1 MNSDANSGT
10 NHSWPLWSQ
19 LALAFIAALLAVNL
33 ITAIFNRHIISVFAL
48 DQTEES
54 INNSFGLLSATAID
68 AVITEDIPLLE
79 TIAAHSLK
87 EIPNIISLSIVNE
100 QGTILVKQSR
110 SEKITTSKIR
120 DYNYDI
126 NFEGEKFGAFSI
138 QWNLT
143 PIENKINNHIIEV
156 QIFVSSMLTLLTIL
170 TVLLIYWL
178 SIRPIHQVTH
188 YLTSLSKNKR
198 PTYLNVSVIS
208 SSEIKLLASS
218 ANELTTMMDHQVKRE
233 KELLSTREELLI
245 AHEEALS
252 ASRAKSGFLATMS
265 HEIRTPM
272 NAILGILGL
281 LKDNTSLNEHQ
292 QQLVHTGRNAGELL
306 LTIINDILDFSKME
320 ADKLKLEYSSFN
332 LHHLFAHGIEMLKH
346 QADEKGLSFI
356 LIIDPDLPLF
366 AKGDPDRIRQ
376 ILINLVNNAIK
387 FTPKGGVTIK
397 VSLLNGNDKNFF
409 LNCSIEDT
417 GIGIDKEVQGT
428 IFEEFTMVDQT
439 HSRHHEGSGLGL
451 AICNRLVNLM
461 HGDIHCKSTL
471 GKGSVFSFKIE
482 LQHTQEDESDTIT
495 IPIPDVAK
503 MTPAKNTRILLAEDN
518 PANQLVIKNML
529 KYSGLQVDIVANGLE
544 AVEAVQNL
552 PYDIILMDI
561 SMPEMDGM
569 KATKKIR
576 TILGKE
582 HKLPIIALT
591 AHALSGDR
599 ERFINA
605 GMNDYL
611 SKPIDRDVMLYCIAR
626 WTDKN
631 NKNKPSNKPTKNTK
645 TNKQQT
651 KNEDCYID
659 EKVLKQLV
667 HDTDAEIVP
676 ELLLFYIE
684 DAKKRIE
691 AIGNAISKKNYKDL
705 EFETHTLGSSAGAH
719 GNNKLYRLAR
729 KVEHKCQQGDYQ
741 QALLSAKSL
750 PAIAQKSFS
759 LLTKYANEG
768 FMSEQWKI
776 QNK

>member
-1 MNSDANSGT
+1 MKSDDNSNT
-10 NHSWPLWSQ
+10 KHSWPLWSQ
-19 LALAFIAALLAVNL
+19 LALALIAALLAVNL
-33 ITAIFNRHIISVFAL
+33 VTAIFNHHIISVFAL

-79 TIAAHSLK
+79 TIAAHSLN
-87 EIPNIISLSIVNE
+87 ELPSIISLSILNE
-100 QGTILVKQSR
+100 QGKPLVKQSR
-110 SEKITTSKIR
+110 SETFTKNKIR
-120 DYNYDI
+120 DYKYDI
-126 NFEGEKFGAFSI
+126 NYEGERFGTFFI
-138 QWNLT
+138 QWDLT
-143 PIENKINNHIIEV
+143 PIENKINGHIIDV
-156 QIFVSSMLTLLTIL
+156 QLFISAMLTLLTIL
-170 TVLLIYWL
+170 TVFLIHWL
-178 SIRPIHQVTH
+178 SIRPIHQITN
-188 YLTSLSKNKR
+188 YLTSLSKNNWQT
-198 PTYLNVSVIS
+198 PLNFPAVS
-208 SSEIKLLASS
+208 SSEIKLLATS
-218 ANELTTMMDHQVKRE
+218 ANELATMMAHQEKRE
-233 KELLSTREELLI
+233 TELLSTREELLI

-281 LKDNTSLNEHQ
+281 LKDNTSLNDHQ
-292 QQLVHTGRNAGELL
+292 QQLIRTGRNAGELL

-332 LHHLFAHGIEMLKH
+332 LHHLFAHGIEMLQH
-346 QADEKGLSFI
+346 QADKKGLSFN
-356 LIIDPDLPLF
+356 LIINPDLPHL

-387 FTPKGGVTIK
+387 FTPEGGVTIK
-397 VSLLNGNDKNFF
+397 VSLLNSNDKKFF
-409 LNCSIEDT
+409 LLCHVEDT
-417 GIGIDKEVQGT
+417 GIGIANDVQDT

-471 GKGSVFSFKIE
+471 GKGSIFSFRIE

-503 MTPAKNTRILLAEDN
+503 LLPAKETRILLAEDN

-552 PYDIILMDI
+552 PYDIVLMDI

-576 TILGKE
+576 NILGQE

-631 NKNKPSNKPTKNTK
+631 SKNKPSSKSIKSTKK
-645 TNKQQT
+645 IKQQT

-659 EKVLKQLV
+659 ENVIKQLV

-676 ELLLFYIE
+676 ELLIFFIE
-684 DAKKRIE
+684 DAKKRM
-691 AIGNAISKKNYKDL
+691 AVIGNAISKKNFNAL

-719 GNNKLYRLAR
+719 GSKKLYRLAR
-729 KVEHKCQQGDYQ
+729 EIEHKCQQGDYQ
-741 QALLSAKSL
+741 QALLSAKLL
-750 PAIAQKSFS
+750 PDIAQKSFS
-759 LLTKYANEG
+759 LLTEYANEG
-768 FMSEQWKI
+768 FKSEQWKI
-776 QNK
+776 KN